1 MKEEHRQEVRQSLDE
16 LLGYDLPDEVPGL
29 NETPPVRRLPAQ
41 SGEAQLIA
49 ARNKATKVLDSLLRL
64 YLTEEIIEQEE
75 YIRAKAELDQSALS
89 MLIRQMENSE
99 LAISALMRAIGEG
112 DVAPRMFEV
121 LSDLQRTMLEI
132 IKSQTMY
139 MVAIE
144 ENAKKLAKDVDI
156 YRGLSSNRSNTGST
170 GVRSRGT
177 KDLMRALQNT
187 IKEEVQDVD
196 GEEEPEE
203 PDLDAMDG
211 EEFDQEGY
219 DWGEDDA

>member
-1 MKEEHRQEVRQSLDE
+1 MKKETKEELRQSLDD

-29 NETPPVRRLPAQ
+29 NEPTPIRRLPAQ
-41 SGEAQLIA
+41 SGEAQLTA

-64 YLTEEIIEQEE
+64 YLSEEIIEQEE

-99 LAISALMRAIGEG
+99 TAISALMRAIGEG

-156 YRGLSSNRSNTGST
+156 YKGLSSGNRSST
-170 GVRSRGT
+170 QNQGVRSRGT
-177 KDLMRALQNT
+177 KDLMRALQDT
-187 IKEEVQDVD
+187 IKEEVQDID
-196 GEEEPEE
+196 GEEEP
-203 PDLDAMDG
+203 DLDQMGG
-211 EEFDQEGY
+211 EEFDETGY